1 MSAPRCYTPT
11 DSDAD
16 PQGLIA
22 PHYQAFIDRIG
33 ERAVELAAS
42 QGDDAED
49 YVLEEVE
56 QQDSFEG
63 QELLHGASRLE
74 MWLLH
79 HSLPELNDCN
89 HTNG

>member
-1 MSAPRCYTPT
+1 MSAPHYYTPT

-16 PQGLIA
+16 PQGLIV

-49 YVLEEVE
+49 YVLVP
-56 QQDSFEG
+56 
-63 QELLHGASRLE
+63 RLV
-74 MWLLH
+74 
-79 HSLPELNDCN
+79 
-89 HTNG
+89 